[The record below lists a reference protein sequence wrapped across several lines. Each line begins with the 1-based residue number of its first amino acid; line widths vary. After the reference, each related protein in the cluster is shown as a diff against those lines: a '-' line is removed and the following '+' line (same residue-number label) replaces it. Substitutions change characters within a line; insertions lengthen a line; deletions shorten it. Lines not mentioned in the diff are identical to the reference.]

1 MAQAIQAVADD
12 AKDHGRPETIKVTV
26 TFPIGPGGPYR
37 DDLADETT
45 VGTLR
50 AAAMNHFGA
59 TEDPGLR
66 FYLIHDGLEI
76 ADTSTIGD
84 VAGRARAV
92 KFTLARDV
100 IQG

>member
-1 MAQAIQAVADD
+1 MADTTQAKADD
-12 AKDHGRPETIKVTV
+12 EKDHGRPDSIKVTV
-26 TFPIGPGGPYR
+26 TFPIGSGGPYR

-45 VGTLR
+45 VGVVR
-50 AAAMNHFGA
+50 AAAMTHFGA

-66 FYLIHDGLEI
+66 FYLVHDGLEVV
-76 ADTSTIGD
+76 DTQTIGD
-84 VAGRARAV
+84 VAGRARGV